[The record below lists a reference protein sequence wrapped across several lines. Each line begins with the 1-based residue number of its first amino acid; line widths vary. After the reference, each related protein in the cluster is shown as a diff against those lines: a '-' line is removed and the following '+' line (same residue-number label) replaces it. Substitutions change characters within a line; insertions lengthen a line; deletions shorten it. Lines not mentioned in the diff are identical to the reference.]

1 MQSCADLCDQDP
13 PGLQVAEP
21 VFRDYGGR
29 LAFQGPVRTVKVHE
43 DNSLVRKALEQAGQG
58 AVLVVDGGGSLR
70 CALLG
75 DQLGE
80 LAVRNGWAGLVIYG
94 CVRDATALAH
104 LELGIKAL
112 AAHPRKSVKRDR
124 GESDVMVRFAGVR
137 FEPGQ
142 HLVADPDG
150 VAVIPGLPG

>member
-1 MQSCADLCDQDP
+1 MLSCADLCDRDP

-29 LAFQGPVRTVKVHE
+29 LAFEGPVRTVKVHE
-43 DNSLVRKALEQAGQG
+43 DNSFVRRALEQPGQG

-94 CVRDATALAH
+94 CVRDASALSR

-112 AAHPRKSVKRDR
+112 ATHPRKSVKRDR
-124 GESDVMVRFAGVR
+124 GESDLVVRFAGVR

-142 HLVADPDG
+142 HLVADLDG
-150 VAVIPGLPG
+150 VAVFPGLPG